1 MPDTKLD
8 PKLEADIIAVVGE
21 HAKALED
28 LTATLVRF
36 PSLMGEEAGAQDFME
51 GLFQGLGL
59 RTDRFPVDVKKLGHL
74 PGYAPVTGHWDR
86 HDNVVGVHEPGK
98 RSGRSLILNGHID
111 VVPVGAQELWSS
123 PPFEPRMDKG
133 RLYGR
138 GAGDMKAGIAAY
150 VMAFRS
156 LRALGLEPAA
166 PVYLQSVVEE
176 ECTGNGA
183 LACLAQGY
191 RADAAIIPEPFNETI
206 LRAQVGVLWL
216 SVEVLGR
223 PAHVFQ
229 AQRGVNAIEAAFT
242 LYQGLKRL
250 EAQWN
255 EPAQRH
261 PAFANHERPINFNLG
276 KIRGGEWHSSVA
288 TRCVMDI
295 RVAFYPAMSVIQA
308 QQAVEAALRQTASE
322 HPKLAD
328 VIVRVSYAG
337 LQSEG
342 CMVDTT
348 HPSIDVL
355 RASHERVCGAPPQWM
370 DMSGTTDIRVFNL
383 YGSTPAT
390 CYGPEAQHIHGI
402 DESVSLASALR
413 VCTVLALFMARWCG
427 VNPAPA
433 RAHAN

>member
-1 MPDTKLD
+1 MSDTKID
-8 PKLEADIIAVVGE
+8 PYLEAEIIAAVE
-21 HAKALED
+21 ENAKTLED

-36 PSLMGEEAGAQDFME
+36 PSLMGEEASAQDFME

-59 RTDRFPVDVKKLGHL
+59 RTDRFPVDVKKLEHM

-86 HDNVVGVHEPGK
+86 HDNVVGVHEPDK

-111 VVPVGAQELWSS
+111 VVPVGAAELWSS
-123 PPFEPRMDKG
+123 PPFEPRVDKG

-150 VMAFRS
+150 VMAYRS
-156 LRALGLEPAA
+156 LRQLGLEPAA

-191 RADAAIIPEPFNETI
+191 RADAAIIPEPFNETV

-229 AQRGVNAIEAAFT
+229 AQKGINAIEAAFT

-255 EPAQRH
+255 EPTQRH

-295 RVAFYPAMSVIQA
+295 RIGFYPGMSVKQA

-433 RAHAN
+433 RVHAN